1 MEEKRA
7 AFRFA
12 PSRWKG
18 ILFLTTVCGLLIF
31 LEIRLF
37 RQFNTSNVG
46 LQFFLLL
53 IALLIF
59 AVPLIF
65 LLYRLYS
72 LIFSVYYLERDGL
85 HIQWGLRK
93 EVIPLNAIEWI
104 RSPAEMTEDV
114 PWSVLP
120 MPGAYLGTVEVDEHL
135 TYEFLASD
143 MSKMLFLRTS
153 RFVYVVSPQNPA
165 AFMTG
170 FERILQM
177 GTLTNVPWTT
187 ARPGNWILE
196 AWHSK
201 AGRISTLLSMLFLG
215 GAAFSGNEA
224 DLIFIF
230 ADRRAPGPAPVREY
244 VSDPA
249 GSHRHLGDRDDPR
262 PSDLPEEGKPADCRI
277 GLGGS
282 FGRGSAMPDR
292 GADELLTSAN
302 ISPVLPGPG
311 FVFDPDLPDRGDH
324 LIIE

>member
-1 MEEKRA
+1 MEEKRV

-85 HIQWGLRK
+85 HIQWGLRR

-153 RFVYVVSPQNPA
+153 RFVYAVSPQNPA

-187 ARPGNWILE
+187 ARPANWILE
-196 AWHSK
+196 AWHSR
-201 AGRISTLLSMLFLG
+201 AGRISALLSMLFLTALYIWVG
-215 GAAFSGNEA
+215 LRFQVMKQISFSFSPTGEPLDQLPSVNMLVIPLAATAIWVIGTILGL
-224 DLIFIF
+224 LIFQKKES
-230 ADRRAPGPAPVREY
+230 RRTAELVWGA
-244 VSDPA
+244 VSA
-249 GSHRHLGDRDDPR
+249 
-262 PSDLPEEGKPADCRI
+262 A
-277 GLGGS
+277 
-282 FGRGSAMPDR
+282 
-292 GADELLTSAN
+292 
-302 ISPVLPGPG
+302 VLQC
-311 FVFDPDLPDRGDH
+311 
-324 LIIE
+324 LIAALMNY